1 MSWNKPNADMASAE
15 RFCISKDHFNQM
27 KDSLCVK
34 TCSLEHSKNTRL
46 PSAMFFRWQQ
56 SQLRSWRHKGF
67 SKRESSV
74 IIYRKHCSVFETSGG
89 EKSKGVDLLQA
100 GLLYTFFTLYI
111 LLKYITNKTFWLPA
125 EQKWTSSFSRY
136 IRSILVMQ
144 LIFDWLF

>member
-1 MSWNKPNADMASAE
+1 MKQTERWYGFCRALLYFQRSLQPNEGFSVRENLFTRA
-15 RFCISKDHFNQM
+15 FQ
-27 KDSLCVK
+27 
-34 TCSLEHSKNTRL
+34 EHSLTVSHVL
-46 PSAMFFRWQQ
+46 PMTAIL
-56 SQLRSWRHKGF
+56 QLRSWRHKGF

-100 GLLYTFFTLYI
+100 GLLYSFFTLYI
-111 LLKYITNKTFWLPA
+111 LLKYITNETFWLPA